1 MNKVWLGTS
10 PVVLGWAGL
19 FLKAFGDLE
28 QFC

>member
-19 FLKAFGDLE
+19 FIKAFGDLE